1 MEFNWKQNIPDL
13 AAIQQ
18 RNAEA
23 RRQAAQAAEDS
34 VMNGPNAWMV
44 KPFEQN
50 AAAEAEAE
58 AFQNSSQAY
67 NQVMQNQMAK
77 EAQETTAKIE
87 RFKQLQQ
94 DMEQKKQRLA
104 ELKQQENERWQK
116 YRDDPRFQVAAML
129 AAGGNGG
136 ALQSLIV
143 SDLQKE
149 IQEEQRQADAKKAA
163 QRELDALESSLG
175 TSMMVLS
182 KTDKDQIDRFKSVTL
197 PLFWNKFHEL
207 TDAGAVSRMGGVDAW
222 NEELKN
228 LEDKGNTR
236 LTRAQM
242 QKEFDRL
249 SVKNNRTAAE
259 DKRMAY
265 LAEQLR
271 KK

>member
-1 MEFNWKQNIPDL
+1 MEFNWRQNIPDL

-18 RNAEA
+18 RNALA
-23 RRQAAQAAEDS
+23 RQQAAQAAEDS

-58 AFQNSSQAY
+58 AFQNNSQAY

-94 DMEQKKQRLA
+94 EMEQKKQRLA

-116 YRDDPRFQVAAML
+116 YREDPRFQVAAMM

-149 IQEEQRQADAKKAA
+149 IQAEQKKADDKKAA
-163 QRELDALESSLG
+163 QRELDALENSLSSN
-175 TSMMVLS
+175 MMVLS
-182 KTDKDQIDRFKSVTL
+182 KTDKDQIARFKQTVL
-197 PLFWNKFHEL
+197 PVFWNKFNEL
-207 TDAGAVSRMGGVDAW
+207 TDAGATSRMGGSDAW
-222 NEELKN
+222 KDVLKQFDAKGRGK
-228 LEDKGNTR
+228 EDKAKKDKEKKEQEGNAVFTPR
-236 LTRAQM
+236 
-242 QKEFDRL
+242 
-249 SVKNNRTAAE
+249 
-259 DKRMAY
+259 
-265 LAEQLR
+265 
-271 KK
+271 

>member
-1 MEFNWKQNIPDL
+1 MEFNWRQNIPDL

-18 RNAEA
+18 RNALA
-23 RRQAAQAAEDS
+23 RQQAAQAAEDS

-58 AFQNSSQAY
+58 AFQNNSQAY

-94 DMEQKKQRLA
+94 EMEQKKQRLA

-116 YRDDPRFQVAAML
+116 YREDPRFQVAAMM

-149 IQEEQRQADAKKAA
+149 IQAEQKKADDKKAA
-163 QRELDALESSLG
+163 QRELDALENSLS
-175 TSMMVLS
+175 TNMMVLS
-182 KTDKDQIDRFKSVTL
+182 KTDKDQIARFKQTVL
-197 PLFWNKFHEL
+197 PAFWNKFNEL
-207 TDAGAVSRMGGVDAW
+207 TDAGATSRMGGSDAW
-222 NEELKN
+222 KDVLKQFDAKGRGK
-228 LEDKGNTR
+228 EDKAKKSKEKKEQQGNAVFTPR
-236 LTRAQM
+236 
-242 QKEFDRL
+242 
-249 SVKNNRTAAE
+249 
-259 DKRMAY
+259 
-265 LAEQLR
+265 
-271 KK
+271 

>member
-1 MEFNWKQNIPDL
+1 
-13 AAIQQ
+13 
-18 RNAEA
+18 
-23 RRQAAQAAEDS
+23 
-34 VMNGPNAWMV
+34 MNGPNAWMV

-163 QRELDALESSLG
+163 QRELDALENSLS

-182 KTDKDQIDRFKSVTL
+182 KTDKDQIDRFKGVVL
-197 PLFWNKFHEL
+197 PAFWNKFNEL
-207 TDAGAVSRMGGVDAW
+207 TDAGAVSRLGGADKW
-222 NEELKN
+222 NEELKK
-228 LEDKGNTR
+228 LEQSGTN
-236 LTRAQM
+236 
-242 QKEFDRL
+242 
-249 SVKNNRTAAE
+249 
-259 DKRMAY
+259 KRNEAK
-265 LAEQLR
+265 R
-271 KK
+271 KKNTTQNLLKRISGGN

>member
-1 MEFNWKQNIPDL
+1 MDFNWKQNIPDL

-18 RNAEA
+18 RNALA
-23 RRQAAQAAEDS
+23 RQQAAQAAEDS

-94 DMEQKKQRLA
+94 EMEQKKQRLA

-116 YRDDPRFQVAAML
+116 YREDPRFQVAAMM

-149 IQEEQRQADAKKAA
+149 IQAEQKKADDKKAA
-163 QRELDALESSLG
+163 QRELDALENSLS
-175 TSMMVLS
+175 TNMMVLS
-182 KTDKDQIDRFKSVTL
+182 KTDKAQIDRFKQVVL
-197 PLFWNKFHEL
+197 PAFWNKFNEL
-207 TDAGAVSRMGGVDAW
+207 TDAGATSRMGGSEAWKDVLKQFDA
-222 NEELKN
+222 
-228 LEDKGNTR
+228 KGR
-236 LTRAQM
+236 G
-242 QKEFDRL
+242 KE
-249 SVKNNRTAAE
+249 TAAKKSKE
-259 DKRMAY
+259 TK
-265 LAEQLR
+265 EQQGNAVFTPR
-271 KK
+271 

>member
-1 MEFNWKQNIPDL
+1 MEFNWRQNIPDL

-18 RNAEA
+18 RNALA
-23 RRQAAQAAEDS
+23 RQQAAQAAEDS

-58 AFQNSSQAY
+58 AFQNNSQAY

-94 DMEQKKQRLA
+94 EMEQKKQRLA

-116 YRDDPRFQVAAML
+116 YREDPRFQVAAMM

-149 IQEEQRQADAKKAA
+149 IQAEQKKADEKKAA
-163 QRELDALESSLG
+163 QRELDALENSLS
-175 TSMMVLS
+175 TNMMVLT
-182 KTDKDQIDRFKSVTL
+182 KTDKDQIARFKQTVL
-197 PLFWNKFHEL
+197 PVFWNKFNEL
-207 TDAGAVSRMGGVDAW
+207 TDAGATSRMGGSDAW
-222 NEELKN
+222 KDVLKQF
-228 LEDKGNTR
+228 EVKGNTN
-236 LTRAQM
+236 TD
-242 QKEFDRL
+242 EDDR
-249 SVKNNRTAAE
+249 KNNRNS
-259 DKRMAY
+259 K
-265 LAEQLR
+265 LGF
-271 KK
+271 K

>member
-1 MEFNWKQNIPDL
+1 MDFNWKQNIPDL

-18 RNAEA
+18 RNALA
-23 RRQAAQAAEDS
+23 RQQAAQAAEDS

-94 DMEQKKQRLA
+94 EMEQKKQRLA

-116 YRDDPRFQVAAML
+116 YRDDPRFQVAAMM

-136 ALQSLIV
+136 ALQSLLV

-149 IQEEQRQADAKKAA
+149 IQAEQKKADEKKAA
-163 QRELDALESSLG
+163 QRELDALENSLS
-175 TSMMVLS
+175 TNMMVLS
-182 KTDKDQIDRFKSVTL
+182 KTDKDQIDRFKQAVL
-197 PLFWNKFHEL
+197 PSFWNKFNEL
-207 TDAGAVSRMGGVDAW
+207 TDAGAVSRMGGSDAW
-222 NEELKN
+222 KDVLNQLEASGKGKTDNANKKKN
-228 LEDKGNTR
+228 RDSKLGFK
-236 LTRAQM
+236 
-242 QKEFDRL
+242 
-249 SVKNNRTAAE
+249 
-259 DKRMAY
+259 
-265 LAEQLR
+265 
-271 KK
+271 

>member
-1 MEFNWKQNIPDL
+1 MEFNWRQNIPDL

-18 RNAEA
+18 RNALA
-23 RRQAAQAAEDS
+23 RQQAAQAADDS

-58 AFQNSSQAY
+58 AFQNNSQAY

-94 DMEQKKQRLA
+94 EMEQKKQRLA

-116 YRDDPRFQVAAML
+116 YREDPRFQVAAMM

-149 IQEEQRQADAKKAA
+149 IQAEQKKADDKKAA
-163 QRELDALESSLG
+163 QRELDALENSLS
-175 TSMMVLS
+175 TNMMVLS
-182 KTDKDQIDRFKSVTL
+182 KTDKDQIDRFKQTVL
-197 PLFWNKFHEL
+197 PAFWNKYHEL
-207 TDAGAVSRMGGVDAW
+207 TDAGATSRMGGTDAW
-222 NEELKN
+222 KEVLKQF
-228 LEDKGNTR
+228 EVKGNTK
-236 LTRAQM
+236 TDNA
-242 QKEFDRL
+242 
-249 SVKNNRTAAE
+249 N
-259 DKRMAY
+259 
-265 LAEQLR
+265 R
-271 KK
+271 KKNRDTKLDF

>member
-1 MEFNWKQNIPDL
+1 MDFNWKQNIPDL

-18 RNAEA
+18 RNALA
-23 RRQAAQAAEDS
+23 RQQAAQAAEDS

-58 AFQNSSQAY
+58 AFQNNSQAY

-94 DMEQKKQRLA
+94 EMEQKKQRLA

-116 YRDDPRFQVAAML
+116 YREDPRFQVAAMM

-149 IQEEQRQADAKKAA
+149 IQAEQKKADDKKAA
-163 QRELDALESSLG
+163 QRELDALENSLS
-175 TSMMVLS
+175 TNMMVLS
-182 KTDKDQIDRFKSVTL
+182 KTDKAQIDRFKQVVL
-197 PLFWNKFHEL
+197 PAFWNKFNEL
-207 TDAGAVSRMGGVDAW
+207 TDAGATSRMGGSEAWKDVLKQFDA
-222 NEELKN
+222 
-228 LEDKGNTR
+228 KGR
-236 LTRAQM
+236 G
-242 QKEFDRL
+242 KE
-249 SVKNNRTAAE
+249 TAAKKSKE
-259 DKRMAY
+259 TK
-265 LAEQLR
+265 EQQGNAVFTPR
-271 KK
+271 

>member
-77 EAQETTAKIE
+77 EAQETTDKIE

-163 QRELDALESSLG
+163 QRELDALESSLSS
-175 TSMMVLS
+175 TMMVLS
-182 KTDKDQIDRFKSVTL
+182 KTDRDQIDRFKNVTL
-197 PLFWNKFHEL
+197 PIFWNKFHEL
-207 TDAGAVSRMGGVDAW
+207 TDAGAVSRMGGIDAW
-222 NEELKN
+222 NNELKQF
-228 LEDKGNTR
+228 DTKGKAKSEEAN
-236 LTRAQM
+236 
-242 QKEFDRL
+242 
-249 SVKNNRTAAE
+249 
-259 DKRMAY
+259 
-265 LAEQLR
+265 R
-271 KK
+271 KKNRDSKLGFK